1 MSKLL
6 RNRHQLFPKTLFVTA
21 LLAIHSPS
29 NAQEVAKVTTETPA
43 LKAIES
49 KDKTQQIEVKA
60 KSEIDNARRDT
71 AAKTVI
77 SNEELNRY
85 GDTNL
90 NDAMKRVPGVLVV
103 KDQLQLPGMNARYTQ
118 ILIDGEPPRGVT
130 VADIPMN
137 TIERVEIYRAGS
149 AQFSSQAMA
158 GTINII
164 LKRVPS
170 RKQAQI
176 KLNFS
181 NGYGPSGNVEW
192 LNSDKFDNLSYSLS
206 LSVRDIGRLVSAPF
220 SSRTEIFDDT
230 NQLKQSYIFN
240 SQRDM
245 RAQSLRINPR
255 LQYKTQGGSSFTS
268 TSSFNFNRNNYDGDE
283 RYDILVGDALPIWRT
298 QRHSVADSQFGN
310 SSLRMLSSAGEVKFD
325 IDTGMNIYRYANNN
339 RDKTYSPDQ
348 QALYQR
354 DVSTRSKNTGFN
366 NSGKVTIPSNEEHD
380 IVTGWTY
387 SNTNSNNRRIET
399 QFNFLPKTTGAERQT
414 NSAEIDKL
422 ALFVQDEW
430 KFRKESSTYFGMR
443 WEAVKIQSEENT
455 QDKLE
460 HQSSVF
466 SPIVQS
472 LWQLN
477 PDNNDRL
484 RLGLSRTYQ
493 APEDFYIVSPIFK
506 SANNSFI
513 SPNFRGNPNL
523 RPELAWTLDAAYE
536 HNGKDDWNYNLRAK
550 LRSITGLHRDNISQ
564 ENGVWWMM
572 YVNAGNAIAKSL
584 EFDTQ
589 FPLKRFVDDV
599 PNIDISLDLA
609 KHWSTVRYQT
619 DANNVSDFT
628 TQHAADSILAPI
640 TFSMKLGIDYRSK
653 DLPLSMG
660 SSLRYI
666 QGHWHLIS
674 KTQRDLAGTPIEI
687 DLYSTWKFTKQ
698 SQVRFSIDNLL
709 KRRLSYLSERVSID
723 QRSLTTMNNPVYRKV
738 SLNFEHKF

>member
-1 MSKLL
+1 MQNIAHHRIQQISTSLC
-6 RNRHQLFPKTLFVTA
+6 FTA
-21 LLAIHSPS
+21 IFSLHGITE
-29 NAQEVAKVTTETPA
+29 AQEANTVGTENNQATA
-43 LKAIES
+43 TQSIDKA
-49 KDKTQQIEVKA
+49 QQVEVKA

-77 SNEELNRY
+77 GNEELNRY

-130 VADIPMN
+130 IADIPMN

-176 KLNFS
+176 KLNVT

-192 LNSDKFDNLSYSLS
+192 LNSDKFGNLSYSLS
-206 LSVRDIGRLVSAPF
+206 LSARDNGRLVSAPF
-220 SSRTEIFDDT
+220 ASQTDIFDRA
-230 NQLKQSYIFN
+230 NQLQQRYIFK

-245 RAQSLRINPR
+245 QAQGLRINPR
-255 LQYKTQGGSSFTS
+255 LQYKTNGGSSFTS
-268 TSSFNFNRNNYDGDE
+268 TSSFNFSRNNFNGDE
-283 RYDILVGDALPIWRT
+283 QYDFLVGDVLPIWRT
-298 QRHSVADSQFGN
+298 QRHSVSDSQFGN
-310 SSLRMLSSAGEVKFD
+310 SSLRMLTSLGEIKFD
-325 IDTGMNIYRYANNN
+325 IDTGMHLYQYANNN
-339 RDKTYSPDQ
+339 NDKTYSSNQ

-354 DVSTRSKNTGFN
+354 EVSTRTRNSGFN
-366 NSGKVTIPSNEEHD
+366 NSGKVTIPSHEEHD

-387 SNTNSNNRRIET
+387 SKANSNNRRIET
-399 QFNFLPKTTGAERQT
+399 QFNYVPKTTGTEQQT

-430 KFRKESSTYFGMR
+430 KFRKESSAYFGMR
-443 WEAVKIQSEENT
+443 WEAVKIQSEENA
-455 QDKLE
+455 QNKLQ

-477 PDNNDRL
+477 PENNDRL

-493 APEDFYIVSPIFK
+493 APEDFYIVSPVFK

-523 RPELAWTLDAAYE
+523 RPELAWSLEAAYE

-572 YVNAGNAIAKSL
+572 YINAGNAIAKSL
-584 EFDTQ
+584 ELDTQ

-609 KHWSTVRYQT
+609 KHWSTVRYQV
-619 DANNVSDFT
+619 DANNKSDYI

-640 TFSMKLGIDYRSK
+640 TFSLKLGVDYRSK
-653 DLPLSMG
+653 DLPLSLG
-660 SSLRYI
+660 SNLRYM
-666 QGHWHLIS
+666 QGHWHLVS

-687 DLYSTWKFTKQ
+687 DVYSTWKFTKQ

-709 KRRLSYLSERVSID
+709 KRRSSYLSERVSIN
-723 QRSLTTMNNPVYRKV
+723 QRSLTAMNNPLYRKV